1 MAVVTGDRYLDLLA
15 RFVEANIGALL
26 DGGMLLKL
34 NPVGLH
40 YVQNRL
46 DQLHE
51 LEALRAGAPVDY
63 LRAYIA
69 DLGDHR
75 ALEQLRQV
83 LRMLGSVKVVSML
96 PSPARDP
103 SPITLLP
110 FSRLKCLELRG
121 CDLSTSSARGLL
133 ELRPIL
139 EKLICY
145 NSADALKHIFAG
157 RTAEVQGAQVW
168 SRLSAISCSGNGML
182 LMDESLQLLPVVE
195 ALDLSRNRFAKVAN
209 VQKCLK
215 LKYLDVGFNHIT
227 SVVNLHQILLC
238 VTKLVLRNNAL
249 ASVRGLE
256 RIATLE
262 SLDLSHN
269 LISNFREVELLD
281 KLPCLSSL
289 WLVGN
294 PITFAHHY
302 RKEALSYFNDPKKLV
317 LDGRPTGMRE
327 MWAVRKIVISRQKQR
342 SKYGAF
348 TPAHTP
354 DASTVSLG
362 GSDSGNVSD
371 GSTTSA
377 NTTQAPR
384 TTRRRCSRLASIE
397 DLSEQLVPST
407 CRAGDGSR
415 QGSADSDSGA
425 QDGPEDKEHT
435 EEAVLDL
442 MLQAEALRRE
452 GSTTW
457 LKDLNRLLENE
468 SSSKKSQVLDSIVH
482 KTDQQTA
489 QWQRRRRRRSLK
501 KGLGLSAS
509 NSLSRG
515 SESSSQLEELHGA
528 EENSVTRLQEGL
540 SSSSRQ
546 MSKESYAEYFSG
558 WDIDENYLGDADGE
572 LVSSFADGN
581 RNHHQPQGAEYFV
594 DNLAETFR
602 LTEEL
607 ISSKMSAGSSSSP
620 PQFNQDLLHRRQE
633 LEKELLQLPLESEI
647 TPFYD
652 SESSS
657 DTTYSQLSDSSDSVH
672 FSPPSFVRHPFTMV
686 RGSRDSEEKR
696 SETNCDTTEGGPSA
710 TSELG
715 TSGDQEIS
723 VDKAENGNECSE
735 SKDGDTPPEHTITPV
750 PPPKPRPPRRIIR
763 LDSSEGSRRLGSTPF
778 ISRNPSIHRRSSSLG
793 VGMNNVPELTRSL
806 SSSIE
811 YPDLCGLANTPCAD
825 VKSSIDAEGSLP
837 VPAIN
842 GLKGFAATYTLQK
855 VGSLDRS
862 GSSSQLCRLH
872 SMKVGRLLFGRA
884 ASRVITVTL
893 LAWGVSLYGDFY
905 RQATGT
911 SCNILEGCHDR
922 LHS

>member
-15 RFVEANIGALL
+15 RFVETNIGALL
-26 DGGMLLKL
+26 DGSMVLKL

-40 YVQNRL
+40 YVQTRL
-46 DQLHE
+46 DQLQE

-83 LRMLGSVKVVSML
+83 LRLLGCVKVVSML
-96 PSPARDP
+96 PNPARDP

-168 SRLSAISCSGNGML
+168 SRLSAVSCSGNGML

-195 ALDLSRNRFAKVAN
+195 ALDLSRNRFAKVASLKN
-209 VQKCLK
+209 CLK

-269 LISNFREVELLD
+269 MISKFREVELLE
-281 KLPCLSSL
+281 KLPCLNSL

-302 RKEALSYFNDPKKLV
+302 RKEALSYFRDPKKLV

-354 DASTVSLG
+354 DASAASLG

-377 NTTQAPR
+377 NTPQGVRA
-384 TTRRRCSRLASIE
+384 RRRYTRLASIK
-397 DLSEQLVPST
+397 DLSEHLVPSVS
-407 CRAGDGSR
+407 RAGDGSR
-415 QGSADSDSGA
+415 QGSGDSDGGA
-425 QDGPEDKEHT
+425 QDVPEDREHT

-452 GSTTW
+452 GSSTW
-457 LKDLNRLLENE
+457 LKDLNLLLENE
-468 SSSKKSQVLDSIVH
+468 SLSKKSQVLDAIA
-482 KTDQQTA
+482 QQA
-489 QWQRRRRRRSLK
+489 DDRNLQWQRRRRRKSMK
-501 KGLGLSAS
+501 KGLSAS
-509 NSLSRG
+509 NSLTRDSASSDQFEGSSNAGEGHLLTRSREG
-515 SESSSQLEELHGA
+515 SA
-528 EENSVTRLQEGL
+528 T
-540 SSSSRQ
+540 SSRRT
-546 MSKESYAEYFSG
+546 SRETFAEYFSG
-558 WDIDENYLGDADGE
+558 WDIDENYLGDADGDFR
-572 LVSSFADGN
+572 SPFADGN
-581 RNHHQPQGAEYFV
+581 GVYQQSPQGGELFV
-594 DNLAETFR
+594 DNLAETLR

-607 ISSKMSAGSSSSP
+607 ISRKISAGSSSSP

-633 LEKELLQLPLESEI
+633 LENELLQLPMEPEI

-652 SESSS
+652 SDSETSS

-672 FSPPSFVRHPFTMV
+672 GSPSSYVRRPFTMFRRSRDCEEKGSGTNGDT
-686 RGSRDSEEKR
+686 RGS
-696 SETNCDTTEGGPSA
+696 GPSA
-710 TSELG
+710 PDEVVA
-715 TSGDQEIS
+715 SGDEHIS
-723 VDKAENGNECSE
+723 GNRVENGNECIE
-735 SKDGDTPPEHTITPV
+735 NKDGDMPAEQSIIPV
-750 PPPKPRPPRRIIR
+750 PPRKPRPRRIIR
-763 LDSSEGSRRLGSTPF
+763 LDSSEGYRRLGSS
-778 ISRNPSIHRRSSSLG
+778 SRYPSIHRRSSSLG
-793 VGMNNVPELTRSL
+793 VALSNDVSEITRSF
-806 SSSIE
+806 SASID
-811 YPDLCGLANTPCAD
+811 YPDLSGLASASAPSGEDVTPSKD
-825 VKSSIDAEGSLP
+825 GEGSLS
-837 VPAIN
+837 VPSIN
-842 GLKGFAATYTLQK
+842 GLKEFAAAYT
-855 VGSLDRS
+855 LDRS
-862 GSSSQLCRLH
+862 GSSPQVLKLH
-872 SMKVGRLLFGRA
+872 SMMGPFVDPCA
-884 ASRVITVTL
+884 
-893 LAWGVSLYGDFY
+893 
-905 RQATGT
+905 
-911 SCNILEGCHDR
+911 
-922 LHS
+922 